1 MVIANS
7 ASTKTGVSKWIRE
20 NIQSPFSHK
29 KAQKHKVINQ
39 KVFVF
44 LCRFVANLIAMN
56 ESVHISFRNTETEYM
71 AATRFYYLH
80 SRELVT
86 RLIVT
91 FVLFAVGLVV
101 LFPLILD
108 YSLPIPVSL
117 FLLGIVGAGWF
128 HRAVIDLPRRHFR
141 GDPKFRDEYHLT
153 FSDAGI
159 QFQTLN
165 MSSMIAWNFYT
176 GVIENDKFYLMKYGH
191 YIHSVSIV
199 PKRAFKDS
207 GQETT
212 FRQMLRR
219 NLDPRLKLSEGERE
233 NQEYI
238 PKNLQPP
245 DWR

>member
-1 MVIANS
+1 MGHSANE
-7 ASTKTGVSKWIRE
+7 AV
-20 NIQSPFSHK
+20 Q
-29 KAQKHKVINQ
+29 
-39 KVFVF
+39 
-44 LCRFVANLIAMN
+44 L
-56 ESVHISFRNTETEYM
+56 SFRYAEDEYL
-71 AATRFYYLH
+71 AAIRFYFWH
-80 SRELVT
+80 SKTLLTRALVT
-86 RLIVT
+86 Y
-91 FVLFAVGLVV
+91 VLFSTGLVLLPLSMGFSPPV
-101 LFPLILD
+101 WINLALIGIAGVALFHG
-108 YSLPIPVSL
+108 Y
-117 FLLGIVGAGWF
+117 
-128 HRAVIDLPRRHFR
+128 VIDRPRTYFR

-191 YIHSVSIV
+191 DIHSVSIV

-219 NLDPRLKLSEGERE
+219 NLDPKLKLSEGERE
-233 NQEYI
+233 NQEYV